1 MKLFYNYLDHVTL
14 ALGIKGKKKIK
25 IHKHEFP
32 FKNSELWWIIGKNI
46 FKRQFPKIK
55 I

>member
-1 MKLFYNYLDHVTL
+1 MLKEISFKNQRWKMKLFYNYLDHVTL

-32 FKNSELWWIIGKNI
+32 FKNSEL
-46 FKRQFPKIK
+46 
-55 I
+55 